1 MITILSI
8 IILFTLIKWIKMWD
22 DSIKQKKDILEFYPK
37 NKLIGLFLAL
47 STIFILILVF
57 ILIILY
63 LP

>member
-22 DSIKQKKDILEFYPK
+22 DSIKQKKEILEFYPK
-37 NKLIGLFLAL
+37 NNLIGILFTL
-47 STIFILILVF
+47 STAFTIVVAFV
-57 ILIILY
+57 LIILY